1 MSQPPSD
8 LPASD
13 LVTTS
18 ATELIQRRRELRR
31 QRRVRGFQS
40 VWRVLAIGAI
50 AGGVVWITTLPIWVL
65 RSPEQVTIS
74 GNRYLSEAAIRSLLD
89 LDYPQSL
96 VRLKPEELVQ
106 TLESH
111 GPIAQATVT
120 RRLAPPGLTVV
131 VWERHPVAQ
140 TVASPTAATA
150 PSDRRVLPAGLI
162 DASGVWMPLAS
173 YADLDSKIELP
184 TLKVLGMQEQHRSQ
198 WPTFYQ
204 TLLASGVKVSE
215 IDWRNPANLIL
226 KTEIGVAHF
235 GPYSYRFPQQLEMLK
250 RMQTLPQ
257 KVKSSQIRYIDLR
270 NPEVPVLQMQPTSPP
285 KPASP
290 PSS

>member
-18 ATELIQRRRELRR
+18 ATKLIQRRRELRR
-31 QRRVRGFQS
+31 QRRVRSLQS

-50 AGGVVWITTLPIWVL
+50 ASGVVWITTLPIWVL

-74 GNRYLSEAAIRSLLD
+74 GNRYLSEAAIRTLLD

-96 VRLKPEELVQ
+96 VRLKPETLVK

-111 GPIAQATVT
+111 GPIARAVVT
-120 RRLAPPGLTVV
+120 RRLDPPGLTVV

-140 TVASPTAATA
+140 TVASPTATAT
-150 PSDRRVLPAGLI
+150 PGDRRVLPAGLI
-162 DASGVWMPLAS
+162 DANGVWMPLTS
-173 YADLDSKIELP
+173 YADLDSQIELP
-184 TLKVLGMQEQHRSQ
+184 TLKVLGLQEQHRRQ

-204 TLLASGVKVSE
+204 TLQASGVKVSE

-270 NPEVPVLQMQPTSPP
+270 NPTVPVLQMQPTPP
-285 KPASP
+285 QKNTSA